1 MSAPP
6 GSKTLGNAKHE
17 RFAQAVVSGRSF
29 NEAYAEVG
37 YVLNPSHARRLG
49 ANPTVKERVAWLLEK
64 AAEKAVI
71 SASRVLEEL
80 AKIGFANI
88 ADFTKV
94 MPNGD
99 LVTDF
104 SKITPDELAAVAEI
118 TVEEYKDGRG
128 FGARDVKRT
137 KVKLNDKRAALV
149 DIGKHLGMFKDLVE
163 HTGKDGAPIE
173 VHEISDEEAARRM
186 LFVIAKAR
194 KQRGQTIQ

>member
-49 ANPTVKERVAWLLEK
+49 ANPTVKERIAFLLAK
-64 AAEKAVI
+64 AAERAIV
-71 SASRVLEEL
+71 SAET
-80 AKIGFANI
+80 IGLQLDEDRAFAI
-88 ADFTKV
+88 KCEV
-94 MPNGD
+94 P
-99 LVTDF
+99 
-104 SKITPDELAAVAEI
+104 SAAVSATMGKAKLFGLLAE
-118 TVEEYKDGRG
+118 R
-128 FGARDVKRT
+128 
-137 KVKLNDKRAALV
+137 
-149 DIGKHLGMFKDLVE
+149 VE